1 MTAVSQISPASG
13 KDTNPAGGWQ
23 ASLQLRL
30 QKINN
35 TTCLLPQ
42 KRYGPLTVQRPFY
55 PEGDICHIYLLHPP
69 GGVVGGDQLSLDVDV
84 RPGAHGL
91 ITTPGASKFYRSA
104 GKTAVLQQQFN
115 VADNA
120 VLEFLPLES
129 IYFPA
134 TEVSTQ
140 VMVNLAADAKYAGWE
155 IHSLGL
161 PANNEDFTAGN
172 VLLNTELKVAGKLL
186 FHDKLK
192 VDPIEINRASGLRGC
207 RVYGSFV
214 VVSQLINN
222 DTLLAPLQAV
232 HAEKGIAGVSR
243 VEVNVLVARYL
254 GDSTESAHTY
264 FRQLWQILRPA
275 VLGVDACVPRIWN
288 T

>member
-1 MTAVSQISPASG
+1 MTAGSQFSSAAG
-13 KDTNPAGGWQ
+13 KVGNPAGGWQ

-35 TTCLLPQ
+35 RTCLLPQ

-55 PEGDICHIYLLHPP
+55 PEGNICHIYLLHPP
-69 GGVVGGDQLSLDVDV
+69 GGVVGGDQLTLDVDV
-84 RPGAHGL
+84 TAGAHGL
-91 ITTPGASKFYRSA
+91 ITTPGASKFYRSS
-104 GKTAVLQQQFN
+104 GKTAEIQQQFN
-115 VADNA
+115 VANNGM
-120 VLEFLPLES
+120 LEFLPQES

-134 TEVSTQ
+134 TEVSSR
-140 VMVNLAADAKYAGWE
+140 VLVNLAADASYAGWE

-161 PANNEDFTAGN
+161 PANNEDFAAGR

-186 FHDKLK
+186 LHDKLK
-192 VDPIEINRASGLRGC
+192 VDAVEKNRASGLRGY

-214 VVSQLINN
+214 VVSHSINN
-222 DTLLAPLQAV
+222 DRLLAALQSVQAQ
-232 HAEKGIAGVSR
+232 KGMTGVSR

-254 GDSTESAHTY
+254 GDSTESAHKY

-275 VLGVDACVPRIWN
+275 ALGVDACAPRIWN

>member
-1 MTAVSQISPASG
+1 VKAVSQFSSAAG
-13 KDTNPAGGWQ
+13 QGANPAGGWQ

-35 TTCLLPQ
+35 RTCLLPQ

-69 GGVVGGDQLSLDVDV
+69 GGVVGGDRLTLNVDV
-84 RPGAHGL
+84 RAGAHGL
-91 ITTPGASKFYRSA
+91 ITTPGASKFYRST
-104 GKTAVLQQQFN
+104 GKTALLQQQFN
-115 VADNA
+115 VANDG
-120 VLEFLPLES
+120 VLEFLPQES

-134 TEVSTQ
+134 TEVSSKIL
-140 VMVNLAADAKYAGWE
+140 VNLAADASYAGWE

-172 VLLNTELKVAGKLL
+172 VLLNTELRVAGKLL
-186 FHDKLK
+186 LHDKLK
-192 VDPIEINRASGLRGC
+192 VDAVEKNRASGLRGC

-214 VVSQLINN
+214 IVSHLINK
-222 DTLLAPLQAV
+222 TVLAALQAV
-232 HAEKGIAGVSR
+232 QAQKGITGVSR

-254 GDSTESAHTY
+254 GDSTESAHNY